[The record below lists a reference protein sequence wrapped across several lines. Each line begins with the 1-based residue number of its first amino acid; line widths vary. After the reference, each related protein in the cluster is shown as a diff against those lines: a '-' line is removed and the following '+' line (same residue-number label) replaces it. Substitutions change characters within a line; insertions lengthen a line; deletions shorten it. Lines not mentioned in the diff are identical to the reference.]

1 MTAPPTS
8 RRSWLGQSVLR
19 NEDARFLT
27 GHGQYVDDLRI
38 PGMLEAAM
46 LRSPYAHAL
55 IKRIDYSR
63 ALDIPGVHGVITGA
77 DVMEHIEPATAW
89 TYPAG
94 GSWYYMATDRV
105 RFAGEIVAI
114 VAAEDRYIAEDA
126 LEAIEVEYEELPVVS
141 DPEHA
146 TDPDEPV
153 LHPGAPGGNEVL
165 NRVWDFGDPDAAFA
179 EADVVVSERL
189 VVHRHSATPLEG
201 LAAIASFDQVT
212 GEATIWTN
220 IGHVARFSAAVE
232 AMRMDNADVR
242 LIVPDVGGSFGLKV
256 YVYQRCVL
264 MTVLSRKVGRPVK
277 WIEDRL
283 EHLAASNHGTGRIAW
298 IELAAK
304 RDGTILGMKMRTLD
318 DQGAY
323 VALTEPF
330 GPLLML
336 PTLAG
341 PYQFRNLHIECHCVV
356 TNKCPVAP
364 NRGYGR
370 VQPVFA
376 LERIVDRLAREL
388 GMDPAEL
395 RMKNLL
401 PKEWFPY
408 VTPTK
413 FLYDSGDPTTQL
425 RQLRSL
431 MDYDALRKEQA
442 AARAEGRLLGIG
454 LALSVEGGGTP
465 PFDVAT
471 VLLGPDGR
479 LMVQA
484 PTIAQGQGHET
495 TIAQIVADRFDV
507 DPHAIHVTVQLDTRS
522 MTYSLG
528 SGTYAS
534 RFSSTA
540 GPAVH
545 GAAKKLAEQI
555 AQLAANLLDAD
566 PRRLTFCDGCV
577 VAPDGPERSVSL
589 REIAAKVHTS
599 PQVFGEG
606 ADLSMQATYFWQW
619 PPATPAAVGRS
630 ALPGGAPSTAG
641 SRGTITYSFV
651 CHGALVELDPGTG
664 VVKVLKYASSEDCG
678 KIINPMIVRGQIL
691 GGLINGLGWA
701 LTEDFVY
708 DENGQLLTGTFMDY
722 LPARFTDIP
731 PVALGHIECPTP
743 FSPLGAKGV
752 GEGGAIPPVACIAN
766 AVEDAIYHL
775 GGRIT
780 DSHLTPELVLR
791 ATRGLSPR

>member
-1 MTAPPTS
+1 MTAPAIP
-8 RRSWLGQSVLR
+8 RQSWLGKSVLR
-19 NEDARFLT
+19 KEDSRFLT
-27 GHGQYVDDLRI
+27 GRGQYADDLRI
-38 PGMLEAAM
+38 PGLLEAAM

-63 ALDIPGVHGVITGA
+63 ALEIPGVYGVITGA
-77 DVMEHIEPATAW
+77 DAMEHLKPGTAW

-94 GSWYYMATDRV
+94 GSWYYMATDRA

-141 DPEHA
+141 DPERA
-146 TDPDEPV
+146 CDADQPV

-165 NRVWDFGDPDAAFA
+165 NRVWDFGDAETAFA
-179 EADVVVSERL
+179 QADVVVRERL
-189 VVHRHSATPLEG
+189 VVHRHSSTPLEG
-201 LAAIASFDQVT
+201 LIAIASFDTVT
-212 GEATIWTN
+212 EETTVWTN
-220 IGHVARFSAAVE
+220 IGHLARFSSAVDS
-232 AMRMDNADVR
+232 MRMDNADVR

-256 YVYQRCVL
+256 YVYQRCAL
-264 MTVLSRKVGRPVK
+264 MSVLSRKVGRPVK
-277 WIEDRL
+277 WVEDRI
-283 EHLAASNHGTGRIAW
+283 EHLGASNHGTGRVAW

-304 RDGTILGMKMRTLD
+304 RDGTMLGMKYRTLD

-341 PYQFRNLHIECHCVV
+341 PYRFKDLHVESHCVV

-370 VQPVFA
+370 IQPVFA

-388 GMDPAEL
+388 NMDPAEL

-401 PKEWFPY
+401 AKEAFPY
-408 VTPTK
+408 VTPTR
-413 FLYDSGDPTTQL
+413 FLYDSGDPSTQM
-425 RQLRSL
+425 RQLRGL
-431 MDYDALRKEQA
+431 LDYDRLRKEQA
-442 AARAEGRLLGIG
+442 AARAQGRLLGIG

-495 TIAQIVADRFDV
+495 TIAQIVGDRFDV
-507 DPHAIHVTVQLDTRS
+507 DPQSIHVTVQLDTRS

-545 GAAKKLAEQI
+545 GAAKKLSDQLI
-555 AQLAANLLDAD
+555 QLAANLLDAD
-566 PRRLTFCDGCV
+566 PRYMDLRDGQIV
-577 VAPDGPERSVSL
+577 TTEGPERGISL
-589 REIAAKVHTS
+589 KEIAGKVNST
-599 PQVFGEG
+599 PNVFGLE
-606 ADLSMQATYFWQW
+606 ADLSLQATYFWQW
-619 PPATPAAVGRS
+619 PPAPGTAVGRNALAGAAAS
-630 ALPGGAPSTAG
+630 AAG
-641 SRGTITYSFV
+641 NRGTITYSFV
-651 CHGALVELDPGTG
+651 CHGALVEVDPETG
-664 VVKVLKYASSEDCG
+664 LVKVLKYASSEDCG

-708 DENGQLLTGTFMDY
+708 DQNGQLLTGTFMDY

-731 PVALGHIECPTP
+731 PVELGHIECPTP

-766 AVEDAIYHL
+766 AVEDALYHL
-775 GGRIT
+775 GGRIM

-791 ATRGLSPR
+791 AAQGLSAR